1 MCHHNVWTDC
11 AVHTLSSLT
20 HHEPEAP
27 LLHQLKDL
35 ELLIVA
41 KALEADVIE
50 GDKGPAHTRMR

>member
-1 MCHHNVWTDC
+1 M
-11 AVHTLSSLT
+11 HTLSSLT

-27 LLHQLKDL
+27 LLDQLKDL